1 MVGPMAGGTRGAACA
16 DRIEAA
22 RRRERA
28 AQASHKEEVDMKI
41 AAITLALAMVATNA
55 LADDAHLAKARQEG
69 EVAFYA
75 NITSVEPIIKAF
87 TADTGVKATY
97 TRISST
103 KFVATAI
110 TEFQA
115 GKLQAD
121 VIQGPLP
128 VLEIL
133 KEKGV
138 LAAYRSPAA
147 AGYAEWTRKDDAI
160 QLFGIEYVGI
170 IYNKNL
176 VKPVDVPKRY
186 EDLADPKWNNK
197 IVMANP
203 SNHPSTI
210 SWLVGLKDNVFK
222 SEADWR
228 AFLKGLAANHPMFV
242 ASFGPTPA
250 PIESGEKPIG
260 ISMPKYIVTKAPA
273 PLDWARLDNEPLLGT
288 PRAIAIAAKAP
299 HPEAARAF
307 MDWWLAPKA
316 MGMLAKDVGEYVTT
330 PGVYPPVA
338 GIDKAK
344 VIAIRELSDDEI
356 RKWGA
361 EFKQIFNVR

>member
-1 MVGPMAGGTRGAACA
+1 
-16 DRIEAA
+16 
-22 RRRERA
+22 
-28 AQASHKEEVDMKI
+28 MKL
-41 AAITLALAMVATNA
+41 LALALALLVAA
-55 LADDAHLAKARQEG
+55 PASYADDARLDKARKEG

-75 NITSVEPIIKAF
+75 NITSVEPIMKAF
-87 TADTGVKATY
+87 TADTGVKAAY
-97 TRISST
+97 TRISSN

-115 GKLQAD
+115 GKLMAD
-121 VIQGPLP
+121 VVQAPLP
-128 VLEIL
+128 VLELL

-147 AGYAEWTRKDDAI
+147 ANYPEWTRKDDTI
-160 QLFGIEYVGI
+160 QLFGIEAVAL
-170 IYNKNL
+170 IYNKDL
-176 VKPVDVPKRY
+176 VKAADAPKRY
-186 EDLADPKWNNK
+186 EDLADPKWKNK

-210 SWLVGLKDNVFK
+210 SWLVGLKETVFK
-222 SEADWR
+222 SEAEWR
-228 AFLKGLAANHPMFV
+228 KFLDGLAANQPQFV

-250 PIESGEKPIG
+250 PIESGEKVIG
-260 ISMPKYIVTKAPA
+260 ISLPKYIVTKAPA
-273 PLDWARLDNEPLLGT
+273 PLAWAHLDGQPLLGT

-307 MDWWLAPKA
+307 LDWWLSPKA

-330 PGVYPPVA
+330 PGVYPPVD
-338 GIDKAK
+338 GLDKAK
-344 VIAIRELSDDEI
+344 VVAIRELSDDEI

-361 EFKQIFNVR
+361 EFKKIFNVR